1 MLFVLSVI
9 AGLFNMI
16 AAMYSQGADQ
26 QARSEHVHV
35 HQSVS
40 VCVCV
45 LPSRFRTRLRCTLD
59 SFQSRKLLQGET
71 CGSHQ

>member
-40 VCVCV
+40 VCY
-45 LPSRFRTRLRCTLD
+45 RLISEHD
-59 SFQSRKLLQGET
+59 
-71 CGSHQ
+71 